1 MNRLRSSGSSDEAE
15 EADEPDEAEE
25 PEEAEEADE
34 THENTKH
41 NSEMLEIVDEIS
53 NYEISEEQFRR
64 SCCTAYDLCNHTVT
78 IKIPQNLWFKLKD
91 YILAG
96 LN

>member
-1 MNRLRSSGSSDEAE
+1 MNRFRSSGSSDEAE
-15 EADEPDEAEE
+15 EADETH
-25 PEEAEEADE
+25 E

-41 NSEMLEIVDEIS
+41 YFEMLEIVDEIS

-64 SCCTAYDLCNHTVT
+64 LCCTAYDLCNHTVT